1 MTTPPTTLR
10 SPFHHAVLALL
21 VARRERLLAALR
33 EHLDTS
39 SLDDLETDPVATG
52 VPEAPSRPLELHL
65 RRRGET
71 ELRVVV
77 GVEIQLA
84 RDDARPPAWLLD
96 HAERHARLRVP
107 AYLVVVTPSSD
118 VAAWAAGPFAFG
130 MITMQP
136 TVLTPIDLLEA
147 RGVSFDPALRQRV
160 TTCTDLDVLARW
172 LHRAASTCVAEEV
185 FAP

>member
-1 MTTPPTTLR
+1 MTLMR
-10 SPFHHAVLALL
+10 SPFHEAVFALLAAHPELLL
-21 VARRERLLAALR
+21 VALR
-33 EHLDTS
+33 EPLAS
-39 SLDDLETDPVATG
+39 SLGSLGELEPTLDAPPVHQ
-52 VPEAPSRPLELHL
+52 APPRPLEIQL
-65 RRRGET
+65 RRRGEAKPIAAIA
-71 ELRVVV
+71 
-77 GVEIQLA
+77 VEIQLTH
-84 RDDARPPAWLLD
+84 DEARPAVWLVD
-96 HAERHARLRVP
+96 HAERHDRLRAP
-107 AYLVVVTPSSD
+107 AYLVVVTAHPE